1 MQTLNSVKKNRYK
14 FRAGDHAW
22 LVPEGKKEQY
32 MQSPESIPDKDKELI
47 KVRKRLLRPFRESCN
62 FYLCEHC
69 GGPRRFLKIH
79 PEIQMVPLMDEGR
92 MDIYQD

>member
-14 FRAGDHAW
+14 FRQGDHAW
-22 LVPEGKKEQY
+22 LVPENKREQC
-32 MQSPESIPDKDKELI
+32 MQSPDSVQDKELV

-69 GGPRRFLKIH
+69 EASHKFLKIH
-79 PEIQMVPLMDEGR
+79 PEVEMVPLIDEGR